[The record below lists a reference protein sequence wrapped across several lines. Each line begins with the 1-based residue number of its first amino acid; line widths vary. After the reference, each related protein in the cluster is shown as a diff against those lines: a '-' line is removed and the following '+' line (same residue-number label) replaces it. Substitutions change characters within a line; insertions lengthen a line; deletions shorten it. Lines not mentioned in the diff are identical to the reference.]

1 MAVTIKT
8 LEGEN
13 IDILANAAMQ
23 ATLAA
28 LEKEGVIPEDFAIE
42 FADTHV
48 CLMVEGNPFKR
59 MMRSVFGKDTEPRAV
74 VLKAIA

>member
-1 MAVTIKT
+1 MAITIKT

-13 IDILANAAMQ
+13 INILANAAML

-28 LEKEGVIPEDFAIE
+28 LAKEGVIQEDFAIK

-48 CLMVEGNPFKR
+48 CLMIEGNSFKR
-59 MMRSVFGKDTEPRAV
+59 MLRPVFGKDTEPRAV